1 MAVIPIPGCSRC
13 EAAHTA
19 GLGWAGLVGMAGLGD
34 IDPRWEIDT
43 RFIRGINTLAGRG
56 HQHPASSRDDTF
68 TMH

>member
-19 GLGWAGLVGMAGLGD
+19 GLGWAGWSGLGD